1 MIEKKEESEVGGG
14 RGKRNERK
22 FGRRTLTY
30 QYQKKKTG
38 NRMLV
43 KKQDDG
49 REEKRIKNK
58 LEVEKE

>member
-30 QYQKKKTG
+30 QYQKKKNG
-38 NRMLV
+38 
-43 KKQDDG
+43 KQDVG
-49 REEKRIKNK
+49 EEAR
-58 LEVEKE
+58 